1 MASPMWTVSNRG
13 RAVIRGIVSFLAC
26 EEAAD
31 NLCRG
36 TAATVNDPRKA
47 TAVGAL
53 RQLTGR
59 NGLDSQRARQTMW
72 IVAGQ
77 KNDLPGAH
85 LDRRLSVDPD
95 QQLPFDDDAKGQK
108 MSWCRQKRRR
118 RAGFHI
124 GEYAPRSR
132 QSSVEEDTTNE
143 MNEAQN
149 IRKRIIRH
157 CALGHGNQQKSE
169 NGKALLRRR

>member
-1 MASPMWTVSNRG
+1 MWTVSKPGQSGSQGDCILPRLRG
-13 RAVIRGIVSFLAC
+13 SRRQSVSGH
-26 EEAAD
+26 
-31 NLCRG
+31 RR
-36 TAATVNDPRKA
+36 TVNDPRKA

-108 MSWCRQKRRR
+108 MRWCRQKRRR

-124 GEYAPRSR
+124 GGYAPRSR
-132 QSSVEEDTTNE
+132 QSGVKEDTTNE
-143 MNEAQN
+143 MNGAQN

-157 CALGHGNQQKSE
+157 CARGHGNQQKSE